1 MFATDPDEGTAL
13 SQPDRRGA
21 ERARR
26 SRRRDRRQDA
36 IDGTS
41 QAAGPIRRSLTA
53 SSGGAVNSSGLAP
66 APAFVSAAL
75 TFEGR
80 LLRTPTAER
89 RLAHGHEAMGATSD
103 SRSRPGNSSPASFRP
118 WVSLVLPYT
127 RRRRARRPR
136 RPAPAGRRPG
146 RPPAW
151 HGHDEPG
158 RGEDIE
164 IALAHSGGSGV
175 VVRARVLPH
184 PIRRYGRERS
194 RCLPRARARRVRAK
208 PVVFQ
213 ADDQPVRA
221 GAGGERVAG
230 ACMGGRARPKGGSS
244 PASCFQA
251 DFESLR
257 SLPLLHA
264 RAQDAF
270 PRSGS
275 EAACLRM

>member
-80 LLRTPTAER
+80 MLRTRTAER

-136 RPAPAGRRPG
+136 PARTGWSS
-146 RPPAW
+146 AW
-151 HGHDEPG
+151 KTTG
-158 RGEDIE
+158 
-164 IALAHSGGSGV
+164 LA
-175 VVRARVLPH
+175 RTR
-184 PIRRYGRERS
+184 
-194 RCLPRARARRVRAK
+194 RARAR
-208 PVVFQ
+208 
-213 ADDQPVRA
+213 
-221 GAGGERVAG
+221 
-230 ACMGGRARPKGGSS
+230 GRHRDRSRP
-244 PASCFQA
+244 
-251 DFESLR
+251 
-257 SLPLLHA
+257 
-264 RAQDAF
+264 
-270 PRSGS
+270 
-275 EAACLRM
+275 

>member
-1 MFATDPDEGTAL
+1 MPLAAPPGPLWTADAKE
-13 SQPDRRGA
+13 PHPVRNRPRRRNRAEPADRRGA

-26 SRRRDRRQDA
+26 SPRRDRRQDA

-103 SRSRPGNSSPASFRP
+103 SRSRPGNCSPASFGP

-136 RPAPAGRRPG
+136 PARTGWSS
-146 RPPAW
+146 AW
-151 HGHDEPG
+151 KTTG
-158 RGEDIE
+158 
-164 IALAHSGGSGV
+164 LA
-175 VVRARVLPH
+175 RTR
-184 PIRRYGRERS
+184 
-194 RCLPRARARRVRAK
+194 RARAR
-208 PVVFQ
+208 
-213 ADDQPVRA
+213 
-221 GAGGERVAG
+221 
-230 ACMGGRARPKGGSS
+230 GRHRDRSRP
-244 PASCFQA
+244 
-251 DFESLR
+251 
-257 SLPLLHA
+257 
-264 RAQDAF
+264 
-270 PRSGS
+270 
-275 EAACLRM
+275 